1 LLQMTRRFLDV
12 FGENNVSLE
21 DSLCIRESLC
31 IHYIFQI
38 SFVDLSSVVYIY
50 LLMFAYCRL
59 FAIPEILIK
68 KLLKI
73 YAKLQLCSPLMSL
86 KNVLLTLHVRV
97 ELY

>member
-1 LLQMTRRFLDV
+1 
-12 FGENNVSLE
+12 
-21 DSLCIRESLC
+21 
-31 IHYIFQI
+31 
-38 SFVDLSSVVYIY
+38 
-50 LLMFAYCRL
+50 MFAYCRL